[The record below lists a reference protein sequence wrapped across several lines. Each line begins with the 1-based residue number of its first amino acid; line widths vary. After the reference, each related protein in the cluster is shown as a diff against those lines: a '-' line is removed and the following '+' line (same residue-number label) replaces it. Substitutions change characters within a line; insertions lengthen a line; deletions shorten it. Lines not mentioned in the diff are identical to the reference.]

1 MIKLIQYPK
10 TVEEV
15 LTRSVQSFSDE
26 YEDTV
31 RGILRDVRQRGD
43 EAVSDYTER
52 FDGVRP
58 QPLEV
63 SNEEW
68 QAACDRVDPSLR
80 ETMLLAKQNIETF
93 HRAQKHVGFEIKKR
107 GGIVL
112 GQRYTPIE
120 RVGMYVPGGTASY
133 PSTVLMNAV
142 PAKLA
147 GVSELIMVTPP
158 AKDGTVR
165 DEILYAAKIAGVDRI
180 FKCGGAQAI
189 GALAYGTATI
199 PKVDKIVGP
208 GNIFVAIA
216 KKEVFGTVSIDMV
229 AGPSEIL
236 IVADKTASP
245 RYLAADLLS
254 QAEHDRLAAAVL
266 VTDSLPLAEEV
277 QKEVERQLSL
287 LPRREIATASIEGQS
302 RIIVTETVQRAVEIA
317 SAIAPE
323 HLELAVEDPFAL
335 LPAVKHAGSIFLGK
349 YTPESLG
356 DYLAGPNHTLP
367 TGGSARFS
375 SPLSVDD
382 FVKKSSYLYYTEEAL
397 AEVAPR
403 VAQFARTEGLEAH
416 ARAALIRGEQAA
428 EEEQA

>member
-43 EAVSDYTER
+43 EAVGDYTER

-63 SNEEW
+63 SSEEW